1 MAITRQESTSGS
13 DMEITPRIQ
22 DIPTITNNAHNEEGE
37 TNVLALQPYI
47 PAEPTLL
54 EITKPEVTFEEL
66 SS

>member
-1 MAITRQESTSGS
+1 
-13 DMEITPRIQ
+13 MEITPRIQ
-22 DIPTITNNAHNEEGE
+22 DIPTPSNNVPNDGVE
-37 TNVLALQPYI
+37 TNVLAIQPYI

>member
-22 DIPTITNNAHNEEGE
+22 DIPTITTNAHNAERE

>member
-22 DIPTITNNAHNEEGE
+22 DIPTLTNNAHNDGEE
-37 TNVLALQPYI
+37 TNVLALQPSI

>member
-22 DIPTITNNAHNEEGE
+22 DIPTITTNAHNTEGE

-54 EITKPEVTFEEL
+54 EITKPEVSFEEL

>member
-1 MAITRQESTSGS
+1 
-13 DMEITPRIQ
+13 MEITPRIQ
-22 DIPTITNNAHNEEGE
+22 DIPTITNNAHNDEGE